1 MEQLPV
7 CSNYGILR
15 LFRRKVLSMK
25 NVTLPSLLLVCSMV
39 AAAQQSGQQDSKKG
53 IAPPAVCDAATPKLR
68 ETGTNEIVLTMVV
81 DIRGRVESFKTESPK
96 GLRLEKMKDAAAAV
110 KAMQFKPVK
119 KDGRPV
125 TAIVRFEFDCSG
137 PVTDASKKP

>member
-1 MEQLPV
+1 
-7 CSNYGILR
+7 
-15 LFRRKVLSMK
+15 MK

-96 GLRLEKMKDAAAAV
+96 GLRLEKMKDAWLSIANLLFLV
-110 KAMQFKPVK
+110 IQFLALY
-119 KDGRPV
+119 DHF
-125 TAIVRFEFDCSG
+125 I
-137 PVTDASKKP
+137 